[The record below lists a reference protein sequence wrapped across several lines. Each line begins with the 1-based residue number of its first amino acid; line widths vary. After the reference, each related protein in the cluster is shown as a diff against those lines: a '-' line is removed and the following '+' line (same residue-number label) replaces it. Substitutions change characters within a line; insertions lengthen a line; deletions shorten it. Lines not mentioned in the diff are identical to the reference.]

1 VYLLGRFQECFPF
14 RHSFDGKVMH
24 ISTFVLPTYLPHVDE
39 VLYVY
44 TLIQV
49 VMDIY
54 FWCIMLQHNPYVTV
68 RLVRTL

>member
-1 VYLLGRFQECFPF
+1 
-14 RHSFDGKVMH
+14 MH